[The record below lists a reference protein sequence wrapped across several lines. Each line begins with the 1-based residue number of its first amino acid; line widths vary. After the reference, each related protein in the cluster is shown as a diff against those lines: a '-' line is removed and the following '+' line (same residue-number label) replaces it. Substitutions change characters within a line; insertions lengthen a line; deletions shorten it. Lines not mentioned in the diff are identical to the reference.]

1 MWWRSHPR
9 VASVLALGL
18 FLAALAIG
26 GGWFP
31 DTGVALFSVSFA
43 VLALGWSGRAAW
55 LVAVCALAYLVP
67 FYYLSGEGSWV
78 AALMFTVP
86 PYAAGTV
93 LRLRRETA
101 DQLALRA
108 QELEE
113 ERELFA
119 EIALRHERAR
129 IASELH
135 DIVGHAI
142 SVMVIQAAA
151 GQRLVDADP
160 ARAKEAFAAIS
171 ESARQGT
178 KDLER
183 LIELLGGSAE
193 RGRRWTRPRRSSTRW
208 SPAPAAAGST
218 SPAASRATATGS
230 PQPVAHL
237 AFRVVQESLTN
248 ALRYAP
254 GAEVRIVISVDEAE
268 RGLAVRVENDRAAPR
283 DAALV
288 GTGRGLVGLRERV
301 QTLGGQFSAGRPASA
316 GGRSK
321 RASPEADSALAVHPV
336 DRDHRSMETVTT
348 RRARASDAA
357 ALAEI
362 ATAAYSPYLERMGG
376 QRPAPLD
383 ADYAASI
390 ARHVV
395 WVAEVGVHVAGLLV
409 LVDEPAVTLL
419 ENVAVHPDWQGRGIG
434 GLLMSIAEDHARST
448 SADAVRLY
456 THASMVENRRLYE
469 HLGYTQVG
477 QGVDDGL
484 DRVFYEKRL
493 ARLSE

>member
-1 MWWRSHPR
+1 MRRLEQIGIALGVLLLVALPTALHGWPTTLRGNLFTALVLGGGLALIWWRTQPR
-9 VASVLALGL
+9 VVSVLALGL
-18 FLAALAIG
+18 YLAALALG

-31 DTGVALFSVSFA
+31 DTGVALYSLSFA

-55 LVAVCALAYLVP
+55 LVALCGLAYLVP
-67 FYYLSGEGSWV
+67 FYYLAEMGSWV

-93 LRLRRETA
+93 LRLRKETA
-101 DQLALRA
+101 DELARRA

-183 LIELLGGSAE
+183 LIELLGGSEGGGPDLSLVDEVVTRA
-193 RGRRWTRPRRSSTRW
+193 GRSGLNVTCRFEGDREGVPE
-208 SPAPAAAGST
+208 
-218 SPAASRATATGS
+218 
-230 PQPVAHL
+230 PVAHL

-254 GAEVRIVISVDEAE
+254 GANVRIVISVDDAG
-268 RGLAVRVENDRAAPR
+268 RGLAVRVENDRAVQNDAPL
-283 DAALV
+283 A
-288 GTGRGLVGLRERV
+288 GTGRGLVGLRERI
-301 QTLGGQFSAGRPASA
+301 QTLGGHFSAGTTVV
-316 GGRSK
+316 GGW
-321 RASPEADSALAVHPV
+321 AV
-336 DRDHRSMETVTT
+336 E
-348 RRARASDAA
+348 
-357 ALAEI
+357 
-362 ATAAYSPYLERMGG
+362 
-376 QRPAPLD
+376 
-383 ADYAASI
+383 
-390 ARHVV
+390 
-395 WVAEVGVHVAGLLV
+395 
-409 LVDEPAVTLL
+409 
-419 ENVAVHPDWQGRGIG
+419 
-434 GLLMSIAEDHARST
+434 
-448 SADAVRLY
+448 
-456 THASMVENRRLYE
+456 
-469 HLGYTQVG
+469 
-477 QGVDDGL
+477 
-484 DRVFYEKRL
+484 
-493 ARLSE
+493 ARLPGG

>member
-1 MWWRSHPR
+1 M
-9 VASVLALGL
+9 
-18 FLAALAIG
+18 
-26 GGWFP
+26 
-31 DTGVALFSVSFA
+31 ALFSLSFA

-55 LVAVCALAYLVP
+55 LVALCAAAYLVP
-67 FYYLSGEGSWV
+67 FYYLAEMGSWV

-93 LRLRRETA
+93 LRLRKETA

-108 QELEE
+108 QELED

-183 LIELLGGSAE
+183 LIELLGGTADDGRRRARPLAGRRGGHPRRPQRAE
-193 RGRRWTRPRRSSTRW
+193 RHLPLRGRPRPGPR
-208 SPAPAAAGST
+208 
-218 SPAASRATATGS
+218 
-230 PQPVAHL
+230 PVAHL

-268 RGLAVRVENDRAAPR
+268 RGLAVRVENDSAAQR
-283 DAALV
+283 DAPLV
-288 GTGRGLVGLRERV
+288 GTGAAW
-301 QTLGGQFSAGRPASA
+301 SACAS
-316 GGRSK
+316 GSRRS
-321 RASPEADSALAVHPV
+321 ADSSA
-336 DRDHRSMETVTT
+336 
-348 RRARASDAA
+348 
-357 ALAEI
+357 
-362 ATAAYSPYLERMGG
+362 
-376 QRPAPLD
+376 PAPTG
-383 ADYAASI
+383 
-390 ARHVV
+390 
-395 WVAEVGVHVAGLLV
+395 VGGW
-409 LVDEPAVTLL
+409 AV
-419 ENVAVHPDWQGRGIG
+419 E
-434 GLLMSIAEDHARST
+434 
-448 SADAVRLY
+448 
-456 THASMVENRRLYE
+456 
-469 HLGYTQVG
+469 
-477 QGVDDGL
+477 
-484 DRVFYEKRL
+484 
-493 ARLSE
+493 ARLPGA